1 MSIEELLGMSA
12 TQLESLTDAQLR
24 AYFAPYLVF
33 IQPEKRDREDGQ
45 KKFSLDAPSK
55 RMPSNNAFRNADKAM
70 ETARRLAKQLG
81 VEI

>member
-12 TQLESLTDAQLR
+12 SQLESMSDAQLK
-24 AYFAPYLVF
+24 AYFAPYLMF
-33 IQPEKRDREDGQ
+33 IQPEKKDREDGQ
-45 KKFSLDAPSK
+45 KKFNLDSPSK
-55 RMPSNNAFRNADKAM
+55 RVPSNNAFRNADKAM

>member
-12 TQLESLTDAQLR
+12 NQLEALTDAQLR
-24 AYFAPYLVF
+24 TYFAPYLMF
-33 IQPEKRDREDGQ
+33 IQPEKREENGQ
-45 KKFSLDAPSK
+45 KKFSLDNPQ
-55 RMPSNNAFRNADKAM
+55 RRVPSNNAFRNADKAM